1 MEAAIADRE
10 ANGPFTCMEDFCSRL
25 DSRTVNKKILES
37 LVKCG
42 AFDWDGRH
50 RAALFAAI
58 EGAIGAAASV
68 QKDRASGQVSL
79 FDSLADFAPPPTAKN
94 SSENENSIDRWTRAE
109 QLAHEKELLG
119 FYVTGHPLDDYR
131 GNLESS
137 SYGSIAEARAM
148 TEPGSLRLAGL
159 LTCVEKKFSKKD
171 GSPFGILTLEDDS
184 GTLEFMAW
192 GESFSKNE
200 LILKPGAVISCN
212 ARISIR
218 DEEIKAMG
226 SDFKA
231 LTPKP
236 SKKPL
241 RLRIDRSRLQEK
253 DLPAIMTAIQ
263 RFPGK
268 RTLVLE
274 IVTESGTTFPL
285 QLGSDFTIAKEEEL
299 RVALESWLAR

>member
-1 MEAAIADRE
+1 
-10 ANGPFTCMEDFCSRL
+10 
-25 DSRTVNKKILES
+25 
-37 LVKCG
+37 
-42 AFDWDGRH
+42 
-50 RAALFAAI
+50 
-58 EGAIGAAASV
+58 
-68 QKDRASGQVSL
+68 
-79 FDSLADFAPPPTAKN
+79 
-94 SSENENSIDRWTRAE
+94 
-109 QLAHEKELLG
+109 
-119 FYVTGHPLDDYR
+119 
-131 GNLESS
+131 
-137 SYGSIAEARAM
+137 M
-148 TEPGSLRLAGL
+148 TEQGTLRLAGL
-159 LTCVEKKFSKKD
+159 LTSVEKKFSKKD

-241 RLRIDRSRLQEK
+241 RLRIERRRLQEE
-253 DLPAIMTAIQ
+253 DLPAIMTAIK

-268 RTLVLE
+268 RMLVLE

-299 RVALESWLAR
+299 RVALESWLMRG